1 MVKCEEEQSGS
12 ECQMPHSV
20 RRDRPSTLYT
30 KELVEDFKESSP
42 WGLGSG
48 VKGSKE
54 IILEKFGGEETK
66 EDGISLAEG
75 AGVQGRS
82 SLCKTGRT

>member
-1 MVKCEEEQSGS
+1 MDPKAKCHTVSG
-12 ECQMPHSV
+12 ETGHL
-20 RRDRPSTLYT
+20 LYM

-48 VKGSKE
+48 VKGNKE
-54 IILEKFGGEETK
+54 ITLEKFGGEETK
-66 EDGISLAEG
+66 GDGISLAEG
-75 AGVQGRS
+75 AGVQERS